1 MKIETSITIEPA
13 LPDFAAAARFGIA
26 QAATDIHRRAVES
39 IQTGKKSG
47 RVYDH
52 YFVTIKGRAVPI
64 RARSS
69 SHQASA
75 PGEAPASDS
84 GALVASIS
92 MDVHAGGLA
101 AEIGTGRD
109 YGLFLEEGTD
119 KIEPRPWLKPAADQ
133 NTVVDAFVRAFQR
146 RAG

>member
-1 MKIETSITIEPA
+1 MIIDTSIVIEPK
-13 LPDFAAAARFGIA
+13 LPDFAEAAREGIHK
-26 QAATDIHRRAVES
+26 AALEIQERAVKS
-39 IQTGKKSG
+39 IKFGKKTG

-64 RARSS
+64 ETRSR

-75 PGEAPASDS
+75 PGEAPASDEGRLTGSISTDFYPMAAEVGS
-84 GALVASIS
+84 GAN
-92 MDVHAGGLA
+92 H
-101 AEIGTGRD
+101 
-109 YGLFLEEGTD
+109 GLFLEEGTD

>member
-1 MKIETSITIEPA
+1 MKIETSITIEPK
-13 LPDFAAAARFGIA
+13 LPDFAEAARFGIRE
-26 QAATDIHRRAVES
+26 AALAIQERAVNS
-39 IQTGKKSG
+39 IKFGKKTG

-64 RARSS
+64 ETRSR

-92 MDVHAGGLA
+92 MDIEAGGLA

>member
-1 MKIETSITIEPA
+1 MIIDTSIVIEPK
-13 LPDFAAAARFGIA
+13 LPDFAEAVRFGIRE
-26 QAATDIHRRAVES
+26 AALAIQERAVKS
-39 IQTGKKSG
+39 IKFGKKTG

-64 RARSS
+64 ETRSR

-75 PGEAPASDS
+75 PGEAPASDEGRLTDSISTDFYPMAAEVGS
-84 GALVASIS
+84 GAN
-92 MDVHAGGLA
+92 HGL
-101 AEIGTGRD
+101 
-109 YGLFLEEGTD
+109 YLEEGTD

-133 NTVVDAFVRAFQR
+133 NTVIDAFVRAFQR